1 MGTNDEK
8 KSVFNFF
15 QSGGCG
21 VRLHR
26 WNLFTQ
32 IAKDSDSGTLFRR
45 DLLLYWTSVSRN
57 RHRLNRRCN
66 L

>member
-8 KSVFNFF
+8 KSVFKFF

-21 VRLHR
+21 VRPDR
-26 WNLFTQ
+26 WNLFMQ

-45 DLLLYWTSVSRN
+45 DLLVLLDFR
-57 RHRLNRRCN
+57 
-66 L
+66 